1 MGTSKRRV
9 AVIGCG
15 GTISTEATEPFDF
28 IDYPET
34 GRKLQI
40 EEVLAFLP
48 EPAQALAEYVPVP
61 FRAVGSSA
69 IGPAE
74 WRDLALIIAD
84 LAATQPDLAGV
95 VVVHGTASLEETAY
109 FLHLALSVD
118 LPIALVGAQRPL
130 NTVGTDAVV
139 NFVSAV
145 RTVLSSD
152 ASGKG
157 VMVVLNDEIHCARDV
172 TKSSTYR
179 LHAFQSAGTGPIGVV
194 DADAVRFYRA
204 PVRAHTTAT
213 PFGVKTTTEFPR
225 IDISYAYAGSDATAA
240 RAFVAAGAK
249 GIVSAGFAPGMP
261 APLERK
267 FLEECA
273 ANDVVVVQA
282 SRVGSGRIA
291 PRGYLRDKSWIAADD
306 LTPQKARIL
315 LMLALVAGHAPAALQ
330 DVFERY

>member
-15 GTISTEATEPFDF
+15 GTISTEATDPFDF
-28 IDYPET
+28 IEYPET

-40 EEVLAFLP
+40 EEVLAVLP
-48 EPAQALAEYVPVP
+48 EPAQDLADYVPVP

-74 WRDLALIIAD
+74 WRDLVVIIEG
-84 LAATQPDLAGV
+84 LAETQPDLAGV

-109 FLHLALSVD
+109 FLHLALNVD
-118 LPIALVGAQRPL
+118 VPVALVGAQRPL
-130 NTVGTDAVV
+130 NTVGTDATV

-145 RTVLSSD
+145 RTVLSPE
-152 ASGKG
+152 AAGKG

-179 LHAFQSAGTGPIGVV
+179 LHAFRSAVTGPIGVV
-194 DADAVRFYRA
+194 DADAVHFYRA
-204 PVRAHTTAT
+204 PVRAHTTAS
-213 PFGVKTTTEFPR
+213 PFGVDAGTEFPR
-225 IDISYAYAGSDATAA
+225 IDISYAYAGSDSTAA
-240 RAFVAAGAK
+240 RAFVAAGAR

-261 APLERK
+261 APLERR

-273 ANDVVVVQA
+273 AQGVVVVQA

-291 PRGYLRDKSWIAADD
+291 PRGYLKDKGWVAADD

-315 LMLALVAGHAPAALQ
+315 LMLAMVAGHKPEALQ
-330 DVFERY
+330 GDFERY

>member
-15 GTISTEATEPFDF
+15 GTISTEATDLFDF
-28 IDYPET
+28 IEYPET

-40 EEVLAFLP
+40 DEVLAVLP
-48 EPAQALAEYVPVP
+48 EPVQELVDYVPVP

-74 WRDLALIIAD
+74 WGNLALIIED

-95 VVVHGTASLEETAY
+95 VVVHGTASLEEAAY

-118 LPIALVGAQRPL
+118 LPVAIVGAQRPL
-130 NTVGTDAVV
+130 NTVGTDAIV

-145 RTVLSSD
+145 RAVLAPD
-152 ASGKG
+152 ATGKG

-172 TKSSTYR
+172 SKTSTYR
-179 LHAFQSAGTGPIGVV
+179 LHAFQSVGLGPIGVV
-194 DADAVRFYRA
+194 DADAVQFYRA
-204 PVRAHTTAT
+204 PVRAHTTGT
-213 PFGVKTTTEFPR
+213 PFSVNARTVFPR
-225 IDISYAYAGSDATAA
+225 IDISYAYAGGDATAA

-249 GIVSAGFAPGMP
+249 AIVSAGFAPGMP

-267 FLEECA
+267 FLEECSA
-273 ANDVVVVQA
+273 KGVVVVQA
-282 SRVGSGRIA
+282 SRVGCGRIA
-291 PRGYLRDKSWIAADD
+291 PRGYLKDKGWVAADN

-315 LMLALVAGHAPAALQ
+315 LMLAMVAGHTYEALQ
-330 DVFERY
+330 DDFERY